1 VRSQVRLNGMVLP
14 SSTELLTSAP
24 GFTGKVLRLRYPQAS
39 AMQSL
44 KALASA
50 TVIAG
55 QPASLLLAGVLTS
68 NGLPTG
74 TPLATLRA
82 TPTVTLTTDPS
93 PTLLDALMTKV
104 QGLTGISAKL
114 KTDLAGKL
122 TDAKTKIA
130 QGKIAD
136 ACQKLTDFVTTVNTQ
151 SGKGLTVAQAN
162 ELLADALFIKKVL
175 GCP

>member
-1 VRSQVRLNGMVLP
+1 MVLP

-68 NGLPTG
+68 NGLGTG

-82 TPTVTLTTDPS
+82 TPTVMLTADTAS
-93 PTLLDALMTKV
+93 MVIDALITKV
-104 QGLTGISAKL
+104 QALTGVTTKL
-114 KTDLAGKL
+114 KTDLAAKL

-130 QGKIAD
+130 QGKVAD
-136 ACQKLTDFVTTVNTQ
+136 ACVKLTDFIASVRGQ

-162 ELLADALFIKKVL
+162 ELQADAVFIKKVL